1 MTVGRRGAGR
11 RTVLAAMALGL
22 AVLTGC
28 VAAPPPSDQ
37 PIGDRPV
44 RVTTTTNF
52 ITDTVARIGGARVE
66 VSGLMGPGVDPHL
79 YRASAGDVQTLRGAD
94 VIFYGGLQLE
104 GRMAD
109 LLADLS
115 ARQLTKAVTDD
126 IPRDQL
132 LSPAPGAKEQYD
144 PHVWFDV
151 GLWEQVSR
159 TIAATL
165 AARDPAHA
173 ADYRAGLDSYLADL
187 TALDGYVRQRLASIP
202 PQRRLLVTSHDAF
215 EYFGRRYGLDV
226 AGIQGISTAAEATT
240 ADVERVAELIA
251 DRGVPAVFVESS
263 VPPQTIDALVA
274 AAAQRGAQVHV
285 GAELYTDAAGTPGTP
300 EGTYVGM
307 LRANADRIADG
318 LGGGVHL
325 ATGVPAGG
333 EQGG

>member
-1 MTVGRRGAGR
+1 VVRR
-11 RTVLAAMALGL
+11 RTVLAATALGL
-22 AVLTGC
+22 LSLPAC
-28 VAAPPPSDQ
+28 VAAPASGDE

-52 ITDTVARIGGARVE
+52 ITDTVARIGGERVQ
-66 VSGLMGPGVDPHL
+66 VTGLMGPGVDPHL
-79 YRASAGDVQTLRGAD
+79 YRASAGDVQALRGAD
-94 VIFYGGLQLE
+94 VILYGGLQLE

-109 LLADLS
+109 LFGELA
-115 ARQLTKAVTDD
+115 ARQLTRAVTDD
-126 IPRDQL
+126 IPRDRL
-132 LSPAPGAKEQYD
+132 LAPAPGTAEQYD

-165 AARDPAHA
+165 AERDPAHA
-173 ADYRAGLDSYLADL
+173 AAYQAGLEAYLAQLADL
-187 TALDGYVRQRLASIP
+187 DEYVRQRIATVP
-202 PQRRLLVTSHDAF
+202 PRHRLLVTSHDAF

-251 DRGVPAVFVESS
+251 GRGVPAVFVESS

-274 AAAQRGAQVHV
+274 AAAQRGARVHV
-285 GAELYTDAAGTPGTP
+285 GAELYTDAAGEPGTP

-307 LRANADRIADG
+307 LKANADRIADG
-318 LGGGVHL
+318 L
-325 ATGVPAGG
+325 AGG